1 MADQRI
7 KIPRAS
13 DKSLFTC
20 FKELSEITGITQISI
35 TALGFNNI
43 GTVDLSEDLPD
54 SLSLI
59 LKKNSAIIETIS
71 LGLIGLP
78 IRFYRGGNYPVADKS
93 GVFDEVVL
101 AQSPNQGTP
110 DSEVVI
116 EVVSTINKKL
126 KAFDPKRAGAS
137 LTEEQAQFE
146 AIHTSNIERLESLN
160 EDLIKSTHD
169 YRLQLDE
176 EYREKANNLDSEHR
190 DKTNTLDE
198 NFQSRN
204 TDLDTEFKKIKLA
217 LEEQEQ
223 KLEDKRKEL
232 DDNSNTHARREIR
245 RDILKE
251 IKSRQTKFSL
261 TDGTNNLRK
270 PIAIAMLGLIAIFVT
285 LGAISA
291 KEFYDLIQGSDL
303 NKIIIAGIKQAI
315 YSGGAIASVIFLI
328 RWMNRWFELHSQSEF
343 SMKQFELDM
352 ERASWLVETSLE
364 WKDAKGS
371 AIPTELLESLSKNL
385 FVNENQQIEQI
396 QHPADQLAS
405 ALIGSASSVK
415 LKAGESSIE
424 IDPKKLAKVKQ
435 PSTGT

>member
-13 DKSLFTC
+13 DKALIAC
-20 FKELSEITGITQISI
+20 FKELSEITGVTQVSI

-43 GTVDLSEDLPD
+43 GAVDLTEELPD
-54 SLSLI
+54 SLALI

-71 LGLIGLP
+71 LGLLGLP
-78 IRFYRGGNYPVADKS
+78 IRFYRGGNYTVADKS
-93 GVFDEVVL
+93 GVFDELVL
-101 AQSPNQGTP
+101 AQNQNQGTP
-110 DSEVVI
+110 DSEIVI
-116 EVVSTINKKL
+116 EVVATINKKL
-126 KAFDPKRAGAS
+126 KAFDPKRVGAS
-137 LTEEQAQFE
+137 LAEEQANFE
-146 AIHTSNIERLESLN
+146 AIHISNIERLESLN
-160 EDLIKSTHD
+160 EELVKSTHD
-169 YRLQLDE
+169 YRLQLDSDYRDKTSTLE
-176 EYREKANNLDSEHR
+176 ESFESRRTELDSELQ
-190 DKTNTLDE
+190 K
-198 NFQSRN
+198 S
-204 TDLDTEFKKIKLA
+204 KLA

-291 KEFYDLIQGSDL
+291 KEFYDVIQGTDF
-303 NKIIIAGIKQAI
+303 NKIIIAGIKQVI

-364 WKDAKGS
+364 WRDAKGT

-385 FVNENQQIEQI
+385 FVNENHQVEQV

-405 ALIGSASSVK
+405 ALIGSASTVK
-415 LKAGESSIE
+415 LKAGDSSIE
-424 IDPKKLAKVKQ
+424 IDPKKLAKTKQ
-435 PSTGT
+435 PSTST

>member
-1 MADQRI
+1 M
-7 KIPRAS
+7 
-13 DKSLFTC
+13 
-20 FKELSEITGITQISI
+20 
-35 TALGFNNI
+35 
-43 GTVDLSEDLPD
+43 
-54 SLSLI
+54 
-59 LKKNSAIIETIS
+59 
-71 LGLIGLP
+71 
-78 IRFYRGGNYPVADKS
+78 
-93 GVFDEVVL
+93 
-101 AQSPNQGTP
+101 
-110 DSEVVI
+110 
-116 EVVSTINKKL
+116 
-126 KAFDPKRAGAS
+126 
-137 LTEEQAQFE
+137 
-146 AIHTSNIERLESLN
+146 
-160 EDLIKSTHD
+160 
-169 YRLQLDE
+169 QLDT
-176 EYREKANNLDSEHR
+176 EYRDNANNLESDHR
-190 DKTNTLDE
+190 DHTNSLDE
-198 NFQSRN
+198 NFESRKA
-204 TDLDTEFKKIKLA
+204 DLDTKFKKIKHD
-217 LEEQEQ
+217 LEKQEQ

-232 DDNSNTHARREIR
+232 DDSSNTHARREIR
-245 RDILKE
+245 LDILKE

-343 SMKQFELDM
+343 SMKHFELAM

-364 WKDAKGS
+364 WKDAKGT
-371 AIPTELLESLSKNL
+371 AIPTELLESLSKYL

-405 ALIGSASSVK
+405 ALIGSASSVR

-435 PSTGT
+435 PNTGT

>member
-1 MADQRI
+1 VADQRI

-13 DKSLFTC
+13 DKALIAC
-20 FKELSEITGITQISI
+20 FKELSEITGISQVSI
-35 TALGFNNI
+35 TTLGFNNI
-43 GTVDLSEDLPD
+43 GAVYLTEELPD
-54 SLSLI
+54 SLALI

-71 LGLIGLP
+71 LALLGLP
-78 IRFYRGGNYPVADKS
+78 IKFYRGGNYAAADKS
-93 GVFDEVVL
+93 GVFDELVL
-101 AQSPNQGTP
+101 AQNPNQGTP
-110 DSEVVI
+110 DSEIVI
-116 EVVSTINKKL
+116 EIVATINKKL
-126 KAFDPKRAGAS
+126 KAFDPKRVGAS
-137 LTEEQAQFE
+137 LAEEQANFE
-146 AIHTSNIERLESLN
+146 AIHISNIERLESLN
-160 EDLIKSTHD
+160 EELVKSTHD
-169 YRLQLDE
+169 YRLQLDSD
-176 EYREKANNLDSEHR
+176 YR
-190 DKTNTLDE
+190 DKTSTLE
-198 NFQSRN
+198 ESFESRK
-204 TDLDTEFKKIKLA
+204 TELESELQKSKLA

-270 PIAIAMLGLIAIFVT
+270 PIAIAMLGLTTIFVT

-291 KEFYDLIQGSDL
+291 KEFYDVIQGADF
-303 NKIIIAGIKQAI
+303 NKIIIAGIKQVI

-364 WKDAKGS
+364 WRDAKGT

-385 FVNENQQIEQI
+385 FVNENHQVEQV
-396 QHPADQLAS
+396 QHPVDQLAS
-405 ALIGSASSVK
+405 ALIGSASTVK
-415 LKAGESSIE
+415 LKAGDSSIE
-424 IDPKKLAKVKQ
+424 IDPKKLAKTKQ
-435 PSTGT
+435 PSTST